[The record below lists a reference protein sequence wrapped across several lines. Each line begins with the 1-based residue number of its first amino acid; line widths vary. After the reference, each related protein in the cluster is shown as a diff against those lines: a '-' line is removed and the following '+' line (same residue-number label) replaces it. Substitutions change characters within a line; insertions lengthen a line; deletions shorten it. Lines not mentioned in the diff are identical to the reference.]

1 MKRYL
6 ALLTVLIVIFLNITT
21 VFAVGESTVPQRKIS
36 TQATTETSTFTATIV
51 KIDAA
56 TNTVVLRDQSG
67 KLWEFIIGPKSGID
81 LSAYKVGDK
90 VTATVGAVAATDG
103 PTLRAR
109 ISKTELIK
117 LQKK

>member
-1 MKRYL
+1 VKRYL
-6 ALLTVLIVIFLNITT
+6 ILLSVVMVIFLNITT
-21 VFAVGESTVPQRKIS
+21 VFAVGESDMPQRKIS

-56 TNTVVLRDQSG
+56 TNTIVLKDQSG
-67 KLWEFIIGPKSGID
+67 KIWAFVIDPKYGID

-90 VTATVGAVAATDG
+90 VTSTVGAVAATEG

-109 ISKTELIK
+109 ISKQELIK
-117 LQKK
+117 LQK